1 MKRFFK
7 PAQIGW
13 SASGQTHGLAHGA
26 VFKRLL
32 ISGQPG
38 VDERGEV
45 PADLEAQIE
54 LAFDNLLKV
63 IAAGQMAVED
73 LVRIAAY
80 VAQPSAYGV
89 FDRVRARKLGALT
102 PAATY
107 VETAGFSDPRWRVLI
122 EGEAVRE
129 QSA

>member
-7 PAQIGW
+7 PARIGW
-13 SASGQTHGLAHGA
+13 SASGLTHGLAHGV

-38 VDERGEV
+38 VDESGQV
-45 PADLEAQIE
+45 PTDLEAQIG

-63 IAAGQMAVED
+63 IAAGQMDVED
-73 LVRIAAY
+73 LVRIVAY
-80 VAQPSAYGV
+80 VAEPRAYGV
-89 FDRVRARKLGALT
+89 FDRVRAGKLGALT

-107 VETAGFSDPRWRVLI
+107 VETTGFSDPRWRVLI